1 MGTGALPGSTD
12 TQVLTLALLRHSVTS
27 LSEPPKQEY
36 QGSVLLTR
44 PGGGGGGA
52 RPVLMG

>member
-1 MGTGALPGSTD
+1 METGALPGSTH
-12 TQVLTLALLRHSVTS
+12 TQVLTLALLRYSVTS

-44 PGGGGGGA
+44 PVGGA
-52 RPVLMG
+52 AMF